1 MNELSTTL
9 SYILWPVAF
18 MILGGIAA
26 IFRAP
31 GPRLTSAIQHFAAGV
46 VFAAIAVEL
55 LPELVGEHAPF
66 AVMVGFALGV
76 LLMLGMKALTARLG
90 AKTVLPAGGTA
101 SPLGLVATVAIE
113 VFIDGL
119 LIGVGFAAGAEQ
131 GKMLTFAL
139 TLELLFLGL
148 SAASSQIQAGVA
160 RARVVGVTLL
170 LGGLVALGASI
181 GILLLGGLKGPILAG
196 VLAFG
201 SAALLYLVT
210 EELLVE
216 AHEVPETPWLTAAF
230 FLGFLVFL
238 ELGMAV

>member
-1 MNELSTTL
+1 MNNLSATL
-9 SYILWPVAF
+9 GYILWPVAF

-66 AVMVGFALGV
+66 AVLVGFALGV
-76 LLMLGMKALTARLG
+76 LLMLGVKALTERLG
-90 AKTVLPAGGTA
+90 AKALSPVRGTA
-101 SPLGLVATVAIE
+101 SPLGLVATIAVD

-119 LIGVGFAAGAEQ
+119 LIGLGFAAGAEK
-131 GKMLTFAL
+131 GKMLTIAL
-139 TLELLFLGL
+139 TIELIFLGL
-148 SAASSQIQAGVA
+148 SATTGQMQAGVT
-160 RARVVGVTLL
+160 RAKITGVTIL

-230 FLGFLVFL
+230 FLGFLAFL
-238 ELGMAV
+238 ELGMAG

>member
-1 MNELSTTL
+1 MEAISATL
-9 SYILWPVAF
+9 VYVLWPVAF
-18 MILGGIAA
+18 MILSGIAA

-46 VFAAIAVEL
+46 VFAVIAVEL
-55 LPELVGEHAPF
+55 LPELVGKHAPL

-76 LLMLGMKALTARLG
+76 LLMLGMKALTERLG
-90 AKTVLPAGGTA
+90 AKAVLPAGSTA
-101 SPLGLVATVAIE
+101 SPIGLVATVAID

-160 RARVVGVTLL
+160 RAKVVGVTLL
-170 LGGLVALGASI
+170 LGGLVALGAII
-181 GILLLGGLKGPILAG
+181 GILLLGGLRGSMLAG

-216 AHEVPETPWLTAAF
+216 AHEVPETSWLTAAF

-238 ELGMAV
+238 EMGMVA

>member
-1 MNELSTTL
+1 MNNLSATL
-9 SYILWPVAF
+9 GYILWPVAF

-66 AVMVGFALGV
+66 AVLVGFALGV
-76 LLMLGMKALTARLG
+76 LLMLGVKALTERLG
-90 AKTVLPAGGTA
+90 AKALLPVSGTA
-101 SPLGLVATVAIE
+101 SPLGLVATIAVD

-119 LIGVGFAAGAEQ
+119 LIGLGFAAGAEK
-131 GKMLTFAL
+131 GKMLTIAL
-139 TLELLFLGL
+139 TIELIFLGL
-148 SAASSQIQAGVA
+148 SATTGQMQAGVT
-160 RARVVGVTLL
+160 RAKITGVTIL

-230 FLGFLVFL
+230 FLGFLAFL
-238 ELGMAV
+238 ELGMAG

>member
-1 MNELSTTL
+1 MNNLSATL
-9 SYILWPVAF
+9 GYILWPVAF

-66 AVMVGFALGV
+66 AVLVGFALGV
-76 LLMLGMKALTARLG
+76 LLMLGVKALTERLG
-90 AKTVLPAGGTA
+90 AKALLPVGGTA
-101 SPLGLVATVAIE
+101 SPLGLVATIAVD

-119 LIGVGFAAGAEQ
+119 LIGLGFAAGAEK
-131 GKMLTFAL
+131 GKMLTIAL
-139 TLELLFLGL
+139 TIELIFLGL
-148 SAASSQIQAGVA
+148 SATTGQMQAGVT
-160 RARVVGVTLL
+160 RAKITGVTIL

-230 FLGFLVFL
+230 FLGFLAFL
-238 ELGMAV
+238 ELGMAG

>member
-101 SPLGLVATVAIE
+101 SPLGLVATVAID

-160 RARVVGVTLL
+160 RAKVVGATLL

-181 GILLLGGLKGPILAG
+181 GILLLGGLKGPVLAG

>member
-1 MNELSTTL
+1 MNNLSATL
-9 SYILWPVAF
+9 GYILWPVAF

-66 AVMVGFALGV
+66 AVLVGFALGV
-76 LLMLGMKALTARLG
+76 LLMLGVKALTERLG
-90 AKTVLPAGGTA
+90 AKALLPVGGTA
-101 SPLGLVATVAIE
+101 SPLGLVATIAVD

-119 LIGVGFAAGAEQ
+119 LIGLGFAAGAEK
-131 GKMLTFAL
+131 GKMLTIAL
-139 TLELLFLGL
+139 TIELIFLGL
-148 SAASSQIQAGVA
+148 SATTGQMQAGVT
-160 RARVVGVTLL
+160 RVKITGVTIL

-230 FLGFLVFL
+230 FLGFLAFL
-238 ELGMAV
+238 ELGMAG

>member
-1 MNELSTTL
+1 MDVLSATL
-9 SYILWPVAF
+9 SYALWPVAF
-18 MILGGIAA
+18 MILGGIVAV
-26 IFRAP
+26 FWTP

-55 LPELVGEHAPF
+55 LPELVGEHAPR
-66 AVMVGFALGV
+66 AVLVGFVLGV
-76 LLMLGMKALTARLG
+76 LFMLVVKALTERMGSKADLS
-90 AKTVLPAGGTA
+90 AGNTA
-101 SPLGLVATVAIE
+101 SPLGLVATVAID

-119 LIGVGFAAGAEQ
+119 LIGVGFAAGAQQ

-148 SAASSQIQAGVA
+148 SASSSQCAAGVA
-160 RARVVGVTLL
+160 RSRVIGITLL
-170 LGGLVALGASI
+170 LGGLVAVGASL
-181 GILLLGGLKGPILAG
+181 GILLLGGLQGPNLAG

-216 AHEVPETPWLTAAF
+216 AHEVPDTPWLTAAF
-230 FLGFLVFL
+230 FTGFLVFL
-238 ELGMAV
+238 EIGMSA

>member
-101 SPLGLVATVAIE
+101 SPLGLVATVAID

>member
-66 AVMVGFALGV
+66 AVLVGFALGV

-101 SPLGLVATVAIE
+101 SPLGLVATVAID

-160 RARVVGVTLL
+160 RAKVVGATLL

-181 GILLLGGLKGPILAG
+181 GILLLGGLKGPVLAG